1 MYVLYPE
8 IISEADLG
16 QLQHPWNFFKK
27 ENVL

>member
-27 ENVL
+27 ENV